1 MTHITKLNNLFKN
14 EKDFL
19 GGPVVKNPPVNA
31 EDTGSIPGLEDSTC
45 NRATKAM
52 HHNWAW
58 APRACALQQGSHHSE
73 KTTYHN

>member
-52 HHNWAW
+52 HHN
-58 APRACALQQGSHHSE
+58 
-73 KTTYHN
+73 